1 MKAARFLLILPFLS
15 TGALADDFSFIRQIQ
30 VVDGATITT
39 DFPLDGDIGQVLSR
53 SIDADLAIFQLYTT
67 WQIDPST
74 IELRLLDEKAVGA
87 TIPEVSIETFS
98 QDPYV
103 PTTTR
108 SDQPYG
114 VRVTVSGLNEDP
126 STPNYTQEILLGRGF
141 NEFDENTFVPTG
153 AGAYYEDAWSFAGNG
168 TTEDFAVTH
177 EIPGGTSAWA
187 VGAEKHSVYA
197 HPDSGLSV
205 QIASAEVI
213 IFPMAFARIDG
224 ILEGETYFDL
234 PDTATATLE
243 AAYPRSNNYVRI
255 YPGPQTLNPDSTI
268 LGSTVRTFGGAPSDP
283 NVPQGAVIEIG
294 SIAAYA
300 DAQGDGEYTIEV
312 VTETPFSGGAPEV
325 LSAVSFKVDR
335 TVKFNGALYIA
346 E

>member
-126 STPNYTQEILLGRGF
+126 STPNYTQE
-141 NEFDENTFVPTG
+141 
-153 AGAYYEDAWSFAGNG
+153 
-168 TTEDFAVTH
+168 
-177 EIPGGTSAWA
+177 
-187 VGAEKHSVYA
+187 
-197 HPDSGLSV
+197 
-205 QIASAEVI
+205 
-213 IFPMAFARIDG
+213 
-224 ILEGETYFDL
+224 
-234 PDTATATLE
+234 
-243 AAYPRSNNYVRI
+243 
-255 YPGPQTLNPDSTI
+255 
-268 LGSTVRTFGGAPSDP
+268 
-283 NVPQGAVIEIG
+283 
-294 SIAAYA
+294 
-300 DAQGDGEYTIEV
+300 
-312 VTETPFSGGAPEV
+312 
-325 LSAVSFKVDR
+325 
-335 TVKFNGALYIA
+335 
-346 E
+346 